1 MLRKKKFLFYLMAI
15 SFILTIWA
23 LPSNA
28 NYYDGKTITILMGG
42 NAGSGLDLNCRFF
55 VEHWEKKFPGKTKLI
70 VKNMPGAG
78 GAKALN
84 YLYEKGRPDGMMV
97 YYGIWNP
104 MGIVTGQPGLR
115 YKIAELKSVGA
126 ANGFFVSL
134 IRSDV
139 SATPA
144 DIVTAKNLK
153 VGGINP
159 TLGMD
164 NVSQM
169 SLDLLGAKFRYVSGY
184 RGMPKVKVA
193 LLSGEVNF
201 ATTGYA
207 GYRNFFKDTSIKSG
221 KLIMPWHHPSFDKDG
236 NPIKS
241 NVFPGVKPFVEVY
254 EELKGEKPSG
264 PLFEA
269 YKYVTNLNFK
279 MINNVIAPPK
289 IPAEAL
295 ADLRKTFKATYEDLS
310 FQEDWEERYGIRF
323 LWMDGETG
331 QKAFADHNQISP
343 EAVEV
348 LKKYKMKGIR

>member
-1 MLRKKKFLFYLMAI
+1 MFGRNKVLFCLIAVG
-15 SFILTIWA
+15 LTLTAWT

-28 NYYDGKTITILMGG
+28 DYYDGKTITVLVGG

-55 VEHWEKKFPGKTKLI
+55 AQSWEKHFSGKTRLI

-84 YLYEKGRPDGMMV
+84 YLYKKGRPDGLTV

-104 MGIVTGQPGLR
+104 MGIVTDQLRIR
-115 YKIAELKSVGA
+115 YKIDELNSVGA
-126 ANGFFVSL
+126 ANGYFVSL
-134 IRSDV
+134 VRSDV

-144 DIVTAKNLK
+144 DIVAAKGLK
-153 VGGINP
+153 IGGINP

-169 SLDLLGAKFRYVSGY
+169 SLDMLGVKYRYVSGY

-207 GYRNFFKDTSIKSG
+207 GYRNFFKDTSLKSG
-221 KLIMPWHHPSFDKDG
+221 KLIMPWYHPSFDQDG
-236 NPIKS
+236 NPVKTD
-241 NVFPGVKPFVEVY
+241 VFPGVKSFVEVY
-254 EELKGEKPSG
+254 ESLRGEKPSG
-264 PLFEA
+264 LLFEA
-269 YKYVTNLNFK
+269 YKYVTNFK

-289 IPAEAL
+289 TPEEPL
-295 ADLRKTFKATYEDLS
+295 ADLRKIFRATYEDPA
-310 FQEDWEERYGIRF
+310 FQDGWEERYGVRF
-323 LWMDGETG
+323 LWIDGETG
-331 QKAFADHNQISP
+331 QKLFADHKQISP